1 MATEVKD
8 HMPWK
13 WKLVNDVHTDSHHDY
28 VFLLNEINAAVMLIL
43 VLRCVVR
50 CRKISK
56 MIIRYESFVKQL
68 R

>member
-13 WKLVNDVHTDSHHDY
+13 WKLVNDVHTDSHHY

-43 VLRCVVR
+43 VLRGVVG
-50 CRKISK
+50 CRKISN
-56 MIIRYESFVKQL
+56 MLIRYESFVKQL